1 MFASYLL
8 ARGWTRYGAGFQN
21 HAGDRYLD
29 LSGDYGWAWELSA
42 FMDCDD
48 ADGVA
53 RVMWVNMNAQG
64 DTLAELAAALGR
76 LDRRAA
82 AIAA

>member
-21 HAGDRYLD
+21 HAGDRYVD
-29 LSGDYGWAWELSA
+29 LSGDYGWAWELNA
-42 FMDCDD
+42 FMDSDD

-53 RVMWVNMNAQG
+53 RVMWVNTNAQG

>member
-21 HAGDRYLD
+21 RAGDRYVD
-29 LSGDYGWAWELSA
+29 LSGDYGFAWELNA
-42 FMDCDD
+42 FEDGDD
-48 ADGVA
+48 ADGIA
-53 RVMWVNMNAQG
+53 RCMWVSTHTAG
-64 DTLAELAAALGR
+64 DTLAELAGAIERA
-76 LDRRAA
+76 DRRAR